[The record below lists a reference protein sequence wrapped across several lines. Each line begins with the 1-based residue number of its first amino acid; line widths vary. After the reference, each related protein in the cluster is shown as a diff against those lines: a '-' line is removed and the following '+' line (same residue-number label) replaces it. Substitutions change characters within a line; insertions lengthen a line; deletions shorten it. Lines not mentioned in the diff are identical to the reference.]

1 MDPALIRPGRVDVKE
16 YIGWCTP
23 YQVEQMFLRFYKD
36 EKSMELAKEF
46 ADAVTSHKK
55 NVSAAQ
61 IQGYFMFNKNAT
73 GSEIIKN
80 VDMIWKL

>member
-36 EKSMELAKEF
+36 VKSMELAREF
-46 ADAVTSHKK
+46 VDAVISYKK

-61 IQGYFMFNKNAT
+61 IQGYFMFNKSVSGND
-73 GSEIIKN
+73 IVKN
-80 VDMIWKL
+80 VEMIWKL